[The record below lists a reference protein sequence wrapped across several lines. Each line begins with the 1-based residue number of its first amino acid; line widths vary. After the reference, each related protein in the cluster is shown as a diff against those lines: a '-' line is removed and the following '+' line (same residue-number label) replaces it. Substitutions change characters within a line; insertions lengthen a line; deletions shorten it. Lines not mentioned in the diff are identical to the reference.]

1 MVMPTL
7 KRYENVRSLGEG
19 SYGKVYLAKDRE
31 RGGAYVA
38 IKTFVTARYDEEGNE
53 VDLDLGLP
61 SGLLRDVAALKS
73 LRHANIIEVKEVILD
88 SSAKRPTMY
97 KCRNDNGMHTEV
109 RRRRV

>member
-1 MVMPTL
+1 MPTL
-7 KRYENVRSLGEG
+7 GRYENVRSLGEG
-19 SYGKVYLAKDRE
+19 AYGKVYLAKDRE
-31 RGGAYVA
+31 RGGDYVA
-38 IKTFVTARYDEEGNE
+38 IKTFVTARYDKKGNE
-53 VDLDLGLP
+53 VDLDLP

-73 LRHANIIEVKEVILD
+73 LRHANIIEVKDVILD